1 MWYKLIF
8 LAVIICFIVD
18 LSGVIGSIKHYIWK
32 RILDGKGCPE
42 NVKIKPFECSL
53 CMTFWIGTI
62 YLICCGSFTLPLFV
76 ELCFLSFLTKNITGF
91 LRLVQEALI
100 ALETKLYKLI
110 QKL

>member
-18 LSGVIGSIKHYIWK
+18 LSGVIGSIKYFIWK
-32 RILDGKGCPE
+32 KILDSKGSPDY
-42 NVKIKPFECSL
+42 VKIKPFECSL
-53 CMTFWIGTI
+53 CMTFWVGII

-76 ELCFLSFLTKNITGF
+76 EVCFLSFLTKNISGF
-91 LRLVQEALI
+91 LRVIQEALI
-100 ALETKLYKLI
+100 ALEARLYKLI